1 MTIKISGKAAL
12 IGVGMI
18 IGGVIL
24 PRLCP
29 NSRANRIRRY
39 GDIQFFR
46 GVEYGMAV
54 SGLRSL
60 TKNKDWAAKALSFFI
75 FSQK

>member
-1 MTIKISGKAAL
+1 MTIKISSKTAL

-29 NSRANRIRRY
+29 NSRTNRIRRY
-39 GDIQFFR
+39 GDLQFCR
-46 GVEYGMAV
+46 GVEYGIVVAGM
-54 SGLRSL
+54 RSL
-60 TKNKDWAAKALSFFI
+60 TTNKD
-75 FSQK
+75 